1 MEKKTK
7 KENDWDER
15 WFEVFKAAI
24 AGAVAAAPID
34 KTASNPKFIVQ
45 KACGVASHA
54 ISVLREIEENK
65 SKQE

>member
-24 AGAVAAAPID
+24 TGAMAAAPPERSSS
-34 KTASNPKFIVQ
+34 APKFIVQ

>member
-7 KENDWDER
+7 KEIDWDER

-24 AGAVAAAPID
+24 TGAMAE
-34 KTASNPKFIVQ
+34 KSSSHPKFIVQ